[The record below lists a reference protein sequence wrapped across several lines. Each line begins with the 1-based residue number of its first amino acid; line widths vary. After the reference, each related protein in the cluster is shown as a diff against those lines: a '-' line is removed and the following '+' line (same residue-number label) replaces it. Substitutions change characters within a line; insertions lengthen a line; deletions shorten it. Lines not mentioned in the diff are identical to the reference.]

1 MNGSSGASMGGVWI
15 IWRVKGPAVAH
26 AHSLRAEA
34 SQSVSALIHRVSAV
48 SACSMRL
55 IVLAA
60 ANVPPSIGC
69 AGDAVSTL
77 E

>member
-1 MNGSSGASMGGVWI
+1 MGGVWI

-48 SACSMRL
+48 SAYMSEQDSHAAPPTL
-55 IVLAA
+55 VFFVIALAF
-60 ANVPPSIGC
+60 G
-69 AGDAVSTL
+69 T
-77 E
+77 